1 MFANIAINLIKT
13 DTKSKYLNLNLSK
26 CRSFISAFYFGL
38 PSELKRTTF
47 PKCNNVTK
55 FLSYFLRKHFKIRCM
70 FPA

>member
-13 DTKSKYLNLNLSK
+13 SKNLSK